1 MSGVP
6 SVMVEYVDTADMPDG
21 QPLPPY
27 IDDGVVWR
35 VVRRLPDS
43 RTRWRRIRLSSSI
56 YQYVGRKIAAALTNE
71 AATEAPAQSRRR
83 GRPRKYPAN
92 ESPI

>member
-1 MSGVP
+1 MRCVP
-6 SVMVEYVDTADMPDG
+6 SVIVEYVDTADMADG
-21 QPLPPY
+21 QSLPPY

-35 VVRRLPDS
+35 VVRRLPDN

-56 YQYVGRKIAAALTNE
+56 HQYVGRKIAAALANE
-71 AATEAPAQSRRR
+71 AATEAPAQGCRR

>member
-1 MSGVP
+1 MKCVP
-6 SVMVEYVDTADMPDG
+6 SIIVEYVDTADMADG

-43 RTRWRRIRLSSSI
+43 RTRWRCIRLSSQSS
-56 YQYVGRKIAAALTNE
+56 Q
-71 AATEAPAQSRRR
+71 PSRRR
-83 GRPRKYPAN
+83 TDSVGSAP
-92 ESPI
+92 